1 VYAAGA
7 VSVAL
12 DRARISVRHSH
23 SEGQLP
29 GGSTSQST
37 MMKTEQ
43 ESNRTAPRVL
53 LVLDSSA
60 AWSRGT
66 LRGFMEVA
74 HEHGWAVLHYHPAA
88 NLDWLAAELP
98 PSAAVIGPTFSGPW
112 PERLRDC
119 VSVAINADRCAEGVA
134 SVLVDE
140 ATVTDLAASHLLA
153 RGFRNLTTFRFD
165 AWGALREQRFRETAA
180 RLGAQLEPGWWSDA
194 APPLH
199 PEAHCRQEDPGA
211 IMAWLSGLKKPCGVF
226 ALCDA
231 RARMV
236 ARYARA
242 ANLRVPEDVSIVGV
256 DNDTFECEITAPPLS
271 SVAVP
276 WRSVGES
283 AARLV
288 QLGLRG
294 VPIAGRRELIQPLD
308 VVVRRSSDA
317 FAIQNSLVSSA
328 VAWIHGH
335 VGTRLTVPLIADAIS
350 VSRQRLERHFR
361 RHLGR
366 TVHEEIR
373 RARVELARRLLST
386 TELPLPEV
394 AKRSGFTNSALLSVA
409 FRREVGVPPGAYRRS
424 ARGLGDAGD

>member
-1 VYAAGA
+1 MDTG
-7 VSVAL
+7 SE
-12 DRARISVRHSH
+12 RA
-23 SEGQLP
+23 
-29 GGSTSQST
+29 
-37 MMKTEQ
+37 
-43 ESNRTAPRVL
+43 APRVL

-66 LRGFMEVA
+66 LRGFTQVA
-74 HEHGWAVLHYHPAA
+74 HEHGWSILHYPPAA
-88 NLDWLAAELP
+88 NLDWLAGELP

-112 PERLRDC
+112 PERLRHC

-140 ATVTDLAASHLLA
+140 ASITDLAVSHLLA
-153 RGFRNLTTFRFD
+153 RGFRKLTTFRFD
-165 AWGALREQRFRETAA
+165 DWGALREQRFRETAE
-180 RLGAQLEPGWWSDA
+180 RLGAQLQPAWWSDTA
-194 APPLH
+194 HALAPGALRR
-199 PEAHCRQEDPGA
+199 EEDPVA
-211 IMAWLSGLKKPCGVF
+211 IMAWLSGLKKPCGIF

-242 ANLRVPEDVSIVGV
+242 ANLRVPEDVAIVGV

-283 AARLV
+283 AAQLV
-288 QLGLRG
+288 HLGLRG
-294 VPIAGRRELIQPLD
+294 TPIAGTRVLVKPLD

-317 FAIQNSLVSSA
+317 FAIENSLVSSA

-335 VGTRLTVPLIADAIS
+335 VGTRLTVPLIADAIR

-394 AKRSGFTNSALLSVA
+394 AKQSGFTTSALLSVA
-409 FRREVGVPPGAYRRS
+409 FRREVGVPPGAYRRR